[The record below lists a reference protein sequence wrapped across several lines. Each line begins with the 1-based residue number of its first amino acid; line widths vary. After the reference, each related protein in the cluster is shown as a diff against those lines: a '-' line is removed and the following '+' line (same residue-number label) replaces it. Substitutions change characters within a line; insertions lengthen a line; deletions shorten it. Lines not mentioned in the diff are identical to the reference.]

1 MPEQSNTERNLTIDD
16 FDWTHLDVSRHV
28 MMSLLEQIKTY
39 ENRYEALPLL
49 DSQAARESAL
59 IPEVTKAY
67 DRAGTLMMNAFDHAY
82 SLNALLENRT
92 CAFAP
97 WTSGRVILEAC
108 ALASWMLDNEIVCR
122 ERVLRCTKLRLRDI
136 RDQRLHYINNLER
149 ISNSNLNADFE
160 EEQRGLT
167 REVER
172 LHAIACEFRLPIQ
185 DRDIEL
191 NRFKNLGS
199 TVKIT
204 DLVSQY
210 FPDDVERY
218 QTLSGIAHCNEWSM
232 YNLGMRLA
240 RPGTLEVEPSLVP
253 FRAMHL
259 VIDST
264 RWIGE
269 TMLRKYELLGTDT
282 DEFNLI
288 VTAHQPEVWMS
299 STIEVSDE

>member
-1 MPEQSNTERNLTIDD
+1 MPGQSDTERNLTIDD
-16 FDWTHLDVSRHV
+16 FDWKHVDVATRA
-28 MMSLLEQIKTY
+28 MTSLLEQIKTY
-39 ENRYEALPLL
+39 ENQYGSLPLP
-49 DSQAARESAL
+49 DSQAAKETIL

-67 DRAGTLMMNAFDHAY
+67 DRAGTLMMNAFEHAHA
-82 SLNALLENRT
+82 LNAILASRAS
-92 CAFAP
+92 AFAP
-97 WTSGRVILEAC
+97 WTCGRVILEAC
-108 ALASWMLDNEIVCR
+108 ALASWMLDNEIFCR

-149 ISNSNLNADFE
+149 ISNSNLKADFE
-160 EEQRGLT
+160 EEQRDLT

-172 LHAIACEFRLPIQ
+172 LHAIACEFQLPIQ

-191 NRFKNLGS
+191 NRFQNLGS

-210 FPDDVERY
+210 FPDDAERY
-218 QTLSGIAHCNEWSM
+218 QTLSGVAHCNEWSM

-264 RWIGE
+264 RWIGK

-288 VTAHQPEVWMS
+288 VTTHQPEVWMS
-299 STIEVSDE
+299 STTEVSDE